1 MYALPVEFNK
11 SEDVKGGVRRWEL
24 SLYVDRHF
32 DSNVPF
38 RQLLVFIT
46 ESVRSQGIDADLL
59 LPDYDPWE
67 DFVEG
72 TLKIQ
77 SLEIC
82 VYFEYSLSYLSLIA
96 EQLEG
101 LQIVEACT
109 HGKVFRHEGNGLP
122 DDVQS

>member
-11 SEDVKGGVRRWEL
+11 AEDTKGWEL

-38 RQLLVFIT
+38 RPLLLFIT

-59 LPDYDPWE
+59 LPDYYPWE

-72 TLKIQ
+72 TLKIR
-77 SLEIC
+77 SFEIR
-82 VYFEYSLSYLSLIA
+82 VYFEYSLSYLTLIA
-96 EQLEG
+96 EQSDG
-101 LQIVEACT
+101 LKMVEACT
-109 HGKVFRHEGNGLP
+109 HGKVFLHEGNGLP